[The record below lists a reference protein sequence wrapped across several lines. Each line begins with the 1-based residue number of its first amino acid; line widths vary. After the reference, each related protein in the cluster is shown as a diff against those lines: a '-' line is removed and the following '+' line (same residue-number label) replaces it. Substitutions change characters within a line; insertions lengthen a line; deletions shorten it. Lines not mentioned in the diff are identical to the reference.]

1 MNKNRNIV
9 ALSNG
14 AQVKPYSDDPVTT
27 PNYEIPLMDAEE
39 TADFMG
45 KWNPAMNIIDQSIGE
60 IQHVGSNVELRVENV
75 EDRTDKLE
83 EDVVSIIDR
92 LGSYASL
99 PGDVETNTKDISDL
113 AEKVVKNF
121 GKLTDST
128 AYPPEKPV
136 SNGELTASMYLPSG
150 VVASHWGNYGDSFG
164 PMSNRSNG
172 ALSKQA
178 DDLAQNSTNRWGAY
192 SDSYTAE
199 TVNSNG
205 ALSNK
210 VDSINEDVNNIS
222 NLIEPTV
229 LEPIINNYNNITKK
243 LSGLRFHRATLGGAS
258 AVIDRSEFTNSDSD
272 LPFYV
277 MVFGCCY
284 SNQTNE
290 HIPVSMM
297 MPIRVI
303 TNNIVKTNGLTL
315 NFNVQSGFSHIIVE
329 FASGGALPSGSSFDF
344 VLSGVYANP
353 NVDNELIPF
362 KTML

>member
-1 MNKNRNIV
+1 MDKNRNTV

-99 PGDVETNTKDISDL
+99 PGDVETNAKDISDL

-178 DDLAQNSTNRWGAY
+178 DDLAQTATNRWGAY
-192 SDSYTAE
+192 SDSYTPE
-199 TVNSNG
+199 TVNTNG
-205 ALSNK
+205 ALSKKADGLAHDVENVLNLLTDDNLTKLNK
-210 VDSINEDVNNIS
+210 LLSFFDDKFYPVNILVDKVGVDYNVRFGELKTIGGGRTTKAYIAIAV
-222 NLIEPTV
+222 
-229 LEPIINNYNNITKK
+229 IINPDKSPDTYIFSYAEGCDGVVTTGIYSSHNITV
-243 LSGLRFHRATLGGAS
+243 RAYSDYFVMTCDSNATTAS
-258 AVIDRSEFTNSDSD
+258 VTI
-272 LPFYV
+272 
-277 MVFGCCY
+277 
-284 SNQTNE
+284 
-290 HIPVSMM
+290 IP
-297 MPIRVI
+297 I
-303 TNNIVKTNGLTL
+303 
-315 NFNVQSGFSHIIVE
+315 E
-329 FASGGALPSGSSFDF
+329 
-344 VLSGVYANP
+344 Y
-353 NVDNELIPF
+353 
-362 KTML
+362 

>member
-1 MNKNRNIV
+1 MDKNRNTV

-99 PGDVETNTKDISDL
+99 PGDVETNAKDISDL

-121 GKLTDST
+121 GKLTDNT
-128 AYPPEKPV
+128 TYPPEKPV

-178 DDLAQNSTNRWGAY
+178 DDLVETATNRWGAY
-192 SDSYTAE
+192 SDSYTAN

-210 VDSINEDVNNIS
+210 VDSI
-222 NLIEPTV
+222 
-229 LEPIINNYNNITKK
+229 INNYKNITQK
-243 LSGLRFHRATLGGAS
+243 LSGLRFHRATLGGAN
-258 AVIDRSEFTNSDSD
+258 AVIDRIEFTNNDDD
-272 LPFYV
+272 LPYYT

-290 HIPVSMM
+290 YIPVSMM
-297 MPIRVI
+297 MPIRVV
-303 TNNIVKTNGLTL
+303 TKNTVKTNGLTL
-315 NFNVQSGFSHIIVE
+315 NFTVQSGFSQIIVE
-329 FASGGALPSGSSFDF
+329 FASGGTLPSGSLFDF
-344 VLSGVYANP
+344 VLSGVYAIP
-353 NVDNELIPF
+353 NSDNELIPF